1 MNTEQ
6 DKLTELQKVLAL
18 KRHEQP
24 PTQFFHK
31 LSGNVIQRLQT
42 PEPSTE
48 PTFRQKLGLDFDT
61 KPVLVC
67 ATAVGV
73 CGLLLLGLISSQ
85 HVEPPAAP
93 STNAD
98 AMRLSLV
105 PLFDP
110 HSAATAPVQIAP
122 VNTVDAKRRSVD
134 PVIVGEGS
142 PLKALA
148 VPANGSELSIP
159 PGGLKK

>member
-6 DKLTELQKVLAL
+6 DKLSELQKVLAL

-42 PEPSTE
+42 PEPPPE
-48 PTFRQKLGLDFDT
+48 PTLRQRLGLDFDT

-67 ATAVGV
+67 ATGVGV

-93 STNAD
+93 STNGD

-105 PLFDP
+105 PLSDS
-110 HSAATAPVQIAP
+110 HSAAPGPAQIAP
-122 VNTVDAKRRSVD
+122 VNSVDAKRRSFD

-142 PLKALA
+142 PLKSLA
-148 VPANGSELSIP
+148 VPANGSSIP
-159 PGGLKK
+159 PDGLRK